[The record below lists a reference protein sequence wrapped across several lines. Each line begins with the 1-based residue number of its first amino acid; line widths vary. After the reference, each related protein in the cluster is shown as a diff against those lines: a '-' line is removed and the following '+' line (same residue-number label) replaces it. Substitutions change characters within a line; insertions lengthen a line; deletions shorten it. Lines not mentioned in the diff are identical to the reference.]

1 MIAITTKDLQPV
13 NVRSSMNPNI
23 DNRIRK
29 SWVMQLPT
37 ELATQLRRINQ
48 ETRFM
53 IYSAIDSMVG
63 EEWTSVMNSYKED
76 SIKIG
81 ASLVVD
87 KIGDKRLEDK
97 FCVDSDEHLITAALR
112 TIDVL
117 PGFFAELPLSVR
129 NEMNGV
135 VNA

>member
-23 DNRIRK
+23 DNRVRK

-37 ELATQLRRINQ
+37 ELGTQLRRINQ

-63 EEWTSVMNSYKED
+63 EEWIRVMNSHKED
-76 SIKIG
+76 SIKNG
-81 ASLVVD
+81 ASMIVD
-87 KIGDKRLEDK
+87 KIGDNRLEDK
-97 FCVDSDEHLITAALR
+97 FCMDSDEHLITAALR
-112 TIDVL
+112 TIDAL
-117 PGFFAELPLSVR
+117 PGFFTELPLSVR